1 MILEYSRQ
9 LFQPAKWDIIMQ
21 LNSEQKTLV
30 AQWVKEGCGLSEI
43 QRRITD
49 QFKLSLTYMDVRF
62 LVIELGLDIQDKRKS
77 PAVAQAIPPAA
88 PPSDVTADAGDDTLP
103 DLAPEPPAGTGG
115 VSVEIDRL
123 TLPGAL
129 VSGSVVFSDGV
140 KANWSLDQAGRLAL
154 GAKDKNYR
162 PSAQDV
168 QEFQMAIARELQKR
182 GYA

>member
-1 MILEYSRQ
+1 
-9 LFQPAKWDIIMQ
+9 MQ
-21 LNSEQKTLV
+21 LNQEQKTLV

-49 QFKLSLTYMDVRF
+49 QFKLNLTYMDVRF
-62 LVIELGLDIQDKRKS
+62 LVIELGLDIQDKRK
-77 PAVAQAIPPAA
+77 AA
-88 PPSDVTADAGDDTLP
+88 PATQTISPVAAEAESIP
-103 DLAPEPPAGTGG
+103 ELAPEPPAGGAVT
-115 VSVEIDRL
+115 VEVDRL

-154 GAKDKNYR
+154 GAKDKSYR

-182 GYA
+182 GYG

>member
-1 MILEYSRQ
+1 
-9 LFQPAKWDIIMQ
+9 MQ
-21 LNSEQKTLV
+21 LNDEQKKLV
-30 AQWVKEGCGLSEI
+30 TQWVKEGCGLSEV

-62 LVIELGLDIQDKRKS
+62 LIIELGLDIQDKRKS
-77 PAVAQAIPPAA
+77 PSVSPVIPAA
-88 PPSDVTADAGDDTLP
+88 SQPAGLAAEPEPADIP
-103 DLAPEPPAGTGG
+103 ELAPEPPAGPGG
-115 VSVEIDRL
+115 VIVDIDRL
-123 TLPGAL
+123 TLPGSL
-129 VSGSVVFSDGV
+129 VSGTVVFSDGV
-140 KANWSLDQAGRLAL
+140 KANWSLDQGGRLAL

>member
-1 MILEYSRQ
+1 
-9 LFQPAKWDIIMQ
+9 MQ
-21 LNSEQKTLV
+21 LNDEQKTLV
-30 AQWVKEGCGLSEI
+30 TQWVKEGCGLSEI

-49 QFKLSLTYMDVRF
+49 QFKLSLTYIDVRF
-62 LVIELGLDIQDKRKS
+62 LIIELGLVIQDKRQS
-77 PAVAQAIPPAA
+77 AA
-88 PPSDVTADAGDDTLP
+88 PTPAIGPGALPSEAAGI
-103 DLAPEPPAGTGG
+103 PEEAAVQNLVPPPPGGTGA
-115 VSVEIDRL
+115 VTVEVDRL
-123 TLPGAL
+123 TLPGSL

-154 GAKDKNYR
+154 GAKDKSYR

>member
-1 MILEYSRQ
+1 
-9 LFQPAKWDIIMQ
+9 MQ
-21 LNSEQKTLV
+21 LNDEQKTLV
-30 AQWVKEGCGLSEI
+30 TQWVKDGCGLSEI
-43 QRRITD
+43 QRRMTD

-77 PAVAQAIPPAA
+77 PPITQSIGPDALP
-88 PPSDVTADAGDDTLP
+88 ADASAMPESEEIPELV
-103 DLAPEPPAGTGG
+103 PEPVPGTGG
-115 VSVEIDRL
+115 VTVDVDRL
-123 TLPGAL
+123 TLPGSL
-129 VSGSVVFSDGV
+129 VSGTVVFSDGV

-154 GAKDKNYR
+154 GAKDKSYR